1 MQNLNNKAEL
11 NQVLD
16 CKEPLNLQ
24 QGENCND
31 WFLVILKY
39 FRQEDK
45 EKEQSFQRAIRNP

>member
-39 FRQEDK
+39 FRQEGK